1 MFAIIKTGG
10 KQYKVKK
17 DDILTLEK
25 LPQKEGAEIAF
36 DQVLLISNGQNL
48 ELGKPY
54 LKGVKVGAKILKQ
67 GKAEKI
73 NVMKFKNKV
82 RYRRKRGHRQLI
94 SQVKILS
101 IGK

>member
-17 DDILTLEK
+17 GDILTLEK
-25 LPQKEGAEIAF
+25 LPQDEGAEVVF
-36 DQVLLISNGQNL
+36 DQVLLVSDGKSL

-54 LKGVKVGAKILKQ
+54 LKNIKVKAKILKQ
-67 GKAEKI
+67 GKADKI
-73 NVMKFKNKV
+73 NVMKFKSKG

-94 SQVKILS
+94 TEVKILS
-101 IGK
+101 IG

>member
-17 DDILTLEK
+17 GEVLTLEK
-25 LPQKEGAEIAF
+25 LPQKEGAEMAF
-36 DQVLLISNGQNL
+36 DQVLLASDGRSL

-54 LKGVKVGAKILKQ
+54 LKNIKVKAKILKQ

-73 NVMKFKNKV
+73 NVIKFKNKV

-94 SQVKILS
+94 TQVKILS
-101 IGK
+101 IGE